1 MNYLLIKLAVADIIY
16 ATCTIPN
23 MVLTHSSIQPNG
35 ATEKVLYTFGTFFM
49 VGAAS
54 SVLTLVT
61 VAEERYW
68 SVMYYYDGGKKTLTM
83 RKLRVYN
90 KSITV
95 IKVNLRQN
103 GRQLYCFI
111 AIRQFHSVAITMEK
125 LDPIIFEIHLIQKK
139 VLHCSFKIAN
149 SVT

>member
-1 MNYLLIKLAVADIIY
+1 MNYLLINLAVADIIY

-23 MVLTHSSIQPNG
+23 MVLTHSSIQRNG
-35 ATEKVLYTFGTFFM
+35 ATEKVLYTFGTFVW

-68 SVMYYYDGGKKTLTM
+68 SVMYYDGGKRTLTM
-83 RKLRVYN
+83 RKLRVCN
-90 KSITV
+90 KSITL
-95 IKVNLRQN
+95 IKVNLPQN

-111 AIRQFHSVAITMEK
+111 VTRQFYSVATTMEK
-125 LDPIIFEIHLIQKK
+125 LDPIIFEIHLIQSYT
-139 VLHCSFKIAN
+139 VALRERIA
-149 SVT
+149 

>member
-1 MNYLLIKLAVADIIY
+1 MNYLLINLAVADIIY
-16 ATCTIPN
+16 ATCTISN

-35 ATEKVLYTFGTFFM
+35 ATGKVLYTFGTFVW

-68 SVMYYYDGGKKTLTM
+68 SVMYYDGGKRTLTM
-83 RKLRVYN
+83 RKLRVCN
-90 KSITV
+90 KSITL
-95 IKVNLRQN
+95 IKVNLPQN

-111 AIRQFHSVAITMEK
+111 VIRQFYSVATTMEK
-125 LDPIIFEIHLIQKK
+125 LDPIIFEIHLIQSYT
-139 VLHCSFKIAN
+139 VALR
-149 SVT
+149 

>member
-1 MNYLLIKLAVADIIY
+1 MNYLLINLAVADIIY

-35 ATEKVLYTFGTFFM
+35 ATEKVLHTFGTFAW

-90 KSITV
+90 KSI
-95 IKVNLRQN
+95 NN
-103 GRQLYCFI
+103 GNQSKFATEWSATIL
-111 AIRQFHSVAITMEK
+111 
-125 LDPIIFEIHLIQKK
+125 
-139 VLHCSFKIAN
+139 LHRN
-149 SVT
+149 SSIP

>member
-1 MNYLLIKLAVADIIY
+1 MNYLLINLAVADIIY

-35 ATEKVLYTFGTFFM
+35 ATEKVLYTFGTFAW

-68 SVMYYYDGGKKTLTM
+68 SVMYYDGGKRTLTM
-83 RKLRVYN
+83 RKLRVCN
-90 KSITV
+90 KSITL
-95 IKVNLRQN
+95 IKVNLPQN

-111 AIRQFHSVAITMEK
+111 VTRQFYSVATTMEK
-125 LDPIIFEIHLIQKK
+125 LDPIIFEIHLIQSYT
-139 VLHCSFKIAN
+139 VALRERIA
-149 SVT
+149 

>member
-1 MNYLLIKLAVADIIY
+1 
-16 ATCTIPN
+16 
-23 MVLTHSSIQPNG
+23 
-35 ATEKVLYTFGTFFM
+35 M

-103 GRQLYCFI
+103 GRHLYCFI
-111 AIRQFHSVAITMEK
+111 VIRQFHSVAITMEK